1 MSGGLHLLQMVTVRW
16 YNACAEYAIRLSL
29 GLAERGH
36 RVVVGGFRGSPVL
49 DVARAAGLPVL
60 DAFDFRPGRLVAPS
74 TVMRFRRYIGESQFD
89 LVNAHRSE
97 DHVFSALALAR
108 HPRVPL
114 VRTRGDVRKPRTNP
128 LNRILYERLTDAH
141 ILTAAFMRQRF
152 YREFRLGSDR
162 LATILPGFDVDR
174 FRRSA
179 PERAHARELLGL
191 PRHARV
197 IGVIGRL
204 TAVKGHLV
212 ALEAF
217 AQVRR
222 QYPETRFV
230 IAGRPADIPIGLL
243 HDRAH
248 HLGLA
253 SSLLIHTDAE
263 DVRSVMAALDIGV
276 IASTASEAIC
286 RVAFEYAA
294 LGIPVVGTDVN
305 SIPEIVRHGTTGLIV
320 PPADPE
326 ALSAALQRFLG
337 APALMEKLGDMGP
350 AHIRANYGMARL
362 METTEAVYR
371 LLIRAQR

>member
-16 YNACAEYAIRLSL
+16 YNACAEYAIRVSL

-49 DVARAAGLPVL
+49 EVARSAGLPVV
-60 DAFDFRPGRLVAPS
+60 DAFDFRPGLVVTPS
-74 TVMRFRRYIGESQFD
+74 TITRFRRYIAESQFD

-97 DHVFSALALAR
+97 DHVFAALALAR
-108 HPRVPL
+108 RPRVPL
-114 VRTRGDVRKPRTNP
+114 VRTRGDVRKPRTNW
-128 LNRILYERLTDAH
+128 LNRILYEKLTDAH
-141 ILTAAFMRQRF
+141 ILTAGFMRQGF
-152 YREFRLGSDR
+152 YKGFRLGSDR

-174 FRRSA
+174 FRRGA
-179 PERAHARELLGL
+179 PERSAARELLGL
-191 PRHARV
+191 PRNSRV

-204 TAVKGHLV
+204 TTVKGHLV

-217 AQVRR
+217 SRVHRH
-222 QYPETRFV
+222 YPEARFV
-230 IAGRPADIPIGLL
+230 IAGRPADIPAELL
-243 HDRAH
+243 RERAH
-248 HLGLA
+248 HLGLG
-253 SSLLIHTDAE
+253 SSLLVKTDVE

-286 RVAFEYAA
+286 RVALEYGA

-320 PPADPE
+320 APADPE
-326 ALSAALQRFLG
+326 AMAASIQRFLG
-337 APALMEKLGDMGP
+337 SPALMEKLGDLGP
-350 AHIRANYGMARL
+350 GHIRNNYSLNRM

-371 LLIRAQR
+371 LLIRVQR